1 MRREKPRQHPACV
14 RLACVLAV
22 LFLLAFLSGCGS
34 PAKKTLEEGQY
45 YTYYI
50 NQAGTALVSV
60 VYEPQ
65 AEDTEGILDEL
76 LSQCQIVPEGSDG
89 RRAIPANV
97 TLAGPI
103 RLEDNIANIYF
114 DTTYT
119 MMDKVTE
126 LLCKAALAKT
136 ITQLEEVEYISIYV
150 NDRPYTGN
158 SALSS
163 VTAENGTGPGSG
175 SSGNGSGLTAGE
187 SVGND
192 AANLAISN
200 PEPVLLSGAD
210 FIDNTGDATNQYTQ
224 AELTLYFANEAGNRL
239 VMENRSVVYSSS
251 MSLERVVLNQLIEGP
266 AAEGNLPTLPS
277 AVKVQ
282 GVSLRDGVCYVDF
295 DSIFLNEPMNVT
307 DAIEI
312 YSVVNSLTEIT
323 GVSQVQITI
332 NGSANEIFRN
342 SIPLSGRFERDESY
356 MEQPEA
362 DNEQP

>member
-1 MRREKPRQHPACV
+1 MTKGRKERCLASG
-14 RLACVLAV
+14 RLAFVLAG
-22 LFLLAFLSGCGS
+22 LFLLPLLAGCGKT
-34 PAKKTLEEGQY
+34 AQKTLEEGQY

-50 NQAGTALVSV
+50 NHAGTALVSV

-65 AEDTEGILDEL
+65 AADTEGILEEL
-76 LSQCQIVPEGSDG
+76 LSQCQIVPEGSEG

-103 RLEDNIANIYF
+103 RLENQVANIYF

-119 MMDKVTE
+119 LMDKVTE

-136 ITQLEEVEYISIYV
+136 MTQLEDVEYISIYV

-158 SALSS
+158 SALGS
-163 VTAENGTGPGSG
+163 VTAAESKTAGTGVSSG
-175 SSGNGSGLTAGE
+175 SKTGSVTGE
-187 SVGND
+187 SGGND
-192 AANLAISN
+192 TANLVITN
-200 PEPVLLSGAD
+200 PEPILLSGSD

-224 AELTLYFANEAGNRL
+224 AELTLYFANAAGNRL
-239 VMENRSVVYSSS
+239 VAENRSVVYSSS
-251 MSLERVVLNQLIEGP
+251 MSLERVVLNQLIDGP
-266 AAEGNLPTLPS
+266 GSEENLSTLPPGL
-277 AVKVQ
+277 KVQ
-282 GVSLRDGVCYVDF
+282 GVSLREGVCYVDF
-295 DSIFLNEPMNVT
+295 DSVFLNEPMNVT

-312 YSVVNSLTEIT
+312 YSVVNSLTELT

-356 MEQPEA
+356 MEQPEEE
-362 DNEQP
+362 NG